1 MARPAYLAGSL
12 GAKLPLVPGQDT
24 WVMVLALLPT
34 RVALGHSHFPSLG
47 LSVLICERQGFK
59 DQDAGWA

>member
-1 MARPAYLAGSL
+1 
-12 GAKLPLVPGQDT
+12 
-24 WVMVLALLPT
+24 MVLALLPT
-34 RVALGHSHFPSLG
+34 RVALGLSHFPSLG